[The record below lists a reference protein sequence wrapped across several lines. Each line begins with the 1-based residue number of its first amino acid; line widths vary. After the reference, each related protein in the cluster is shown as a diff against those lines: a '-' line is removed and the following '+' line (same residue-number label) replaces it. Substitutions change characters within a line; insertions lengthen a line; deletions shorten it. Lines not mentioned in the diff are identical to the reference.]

1 LSAFYHQVNYTEVTQ
16 HTLQQQHL
24 AALNAHKFHQELQDN
39 VNSAEVL
46 LEDGES
52 NSVVSAICASRE
64 LQFHWESRCVR
75 AFIVQRKPVRTCKIK

>member
-52 NSVVSAICASRE
+52 N
-64 LQFHWESRCVR
+64 
-75 AFIVQRKPVRTCKIK
+75 